1 MASTWVVVADSSSA
15 RIFAAPTPTG
25 GLEELASF
33 VHPEGRMRAQE
44 LTSDLPGRAFDSV
57 GAGRH
62 AMESEVG
69 PRAQAVIA
77 FARQLASHLGAAR
90 ARGEIERLVVAAAPE
105 FLGRLRDALD
115 DATRRVVEAEL
126 PLNLAKMTPAEIRA
140 RLPEKLYSTLAT
152 RK

>member
-1 MASTWVVVADSSSA
+1 MASTWIVVADSSSA

-25 GLEELASF
+25 GLEELESF
-33 VHPEGRMRAQE
+33 AHPEGRMRAQE

-69 PRAQAVIA
+69 PRAQATTV
-77 FARQLASHLGAAR
+77 FARRLAAHVGSAR
-90 ARGEIERLVVAAAPE
+90 ARGEIERVLVAAPPE

-115 DATRRVVEAEL
+115 DATRRAVEAEF
-126 PLNLAKMTPAEIRA
+126 PLNLVKLSAAQIRA
-140 RLPEKLYSTLAT
+140 RLPEKLYSTLAP
-152 RK
+152 RG